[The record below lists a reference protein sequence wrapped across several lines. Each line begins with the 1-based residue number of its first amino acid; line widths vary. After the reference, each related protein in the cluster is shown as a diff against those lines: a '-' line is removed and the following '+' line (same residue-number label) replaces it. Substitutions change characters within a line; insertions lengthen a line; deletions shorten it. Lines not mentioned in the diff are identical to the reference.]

1 MRIQRLLDYLKYSE
15 LANLNLGEVDGAE
28 NEANRLRVFNYID
41 RALATV
47 NVEFNINQ
55 SEQLMFLQA
64 TRAKYYIN
72 DAKLIKLIAA
82 YYSDGTELTINNEN
96 DQQSVF
102 TPSLN
107 VIEYRGNNLA
117 SSNVQDYLS
126 LIFLKGFD
134 NISSVNDLVAIS
146 EGLLECIA
154 NYVGYIA
161 YSSVDMS
168 GDSPAKYY
176 YARYKEALVNAKN
189 NGFNNDENTDF
200 DRLTARGFV

>member
-1 MRIQRLLDYLKYSE
+1 MRIQRLLDYLRYSE
-15 LANLNLGEVDGAE
+15 LANLKFHDLESDPDTKIK
-28 NEANRLRVFNYID
+28 VFNFIN
-41 RALATV
+41 RALAVV

-55 SEQLMFLQA
+55 VEVILPLKM
-64 TRAKYYIN
+64 TRSRYFIN

-82 YYSDGTELTINNEN
+82 YSSDGTELSLNNEN
-96 DQQSVF
+96 LYNSVF

-107 VIEYRGNNLA
+107 IIDYRGDNLTTEDFE
-117 SSNVQDYLS
+117 DYLS
-126 LIFLKGFD
+126 LIYLKGFD
-134 NISSVNDLVAIS
+134 DIQTENDLVNIS
-146 EGLLECIA
+146 EGLLECVT

-176 YARYKEALVNAKN
+176 FTRYKDAVATAKA

-200 DRLTARGFV
+200 ARLTNRGFV